1 MLTLSGVSQLS
12 THHSGISNSPEVI
25 THSAPHTVHADLHS
39 AFVCNVSS
47 CQSQL
52 TSYTWGCI
60 IEQKYIET
68 KLSSYCYFPI
78 LDQVVSVSPL
88 QNTFTANTSI
98 SRVEAVVG
106 EDWSAR
112 TF

>member
-12 THHSGISNSPEVI
+12 THYSGISNSPEVI

-78 LDQVVSVSPL
+78 LDHASSQY
-88 QNTFTANTSI
+88 QSI
-98 SRVEAVVG
+98 TEYLHSQHQHQQSGGSCGRGLVC
-106 EDWSAR
+106 
-112 TF
+112 